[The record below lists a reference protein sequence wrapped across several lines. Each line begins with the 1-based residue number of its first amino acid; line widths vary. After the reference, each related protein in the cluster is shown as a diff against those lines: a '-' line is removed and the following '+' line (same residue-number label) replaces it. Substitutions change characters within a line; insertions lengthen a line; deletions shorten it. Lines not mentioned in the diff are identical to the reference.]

1 MMRTSRIP
9 LVCAGL
15 VWACAARAVII
26 DSTNGAGNTA
36 APADDPG
43 WSNVGSFNRGLNSA
57 IYLGNDWVLTAL
69 HVLSNDR
76 PTQVSFQG
84 SWYGLDTN
92 SWHRITN
99 STGTFADMAAVRVT
113 NGPTLPAVVLRQSAI
128 PDDAGL
134 TMIGRGYNRAPTNTF
149 WNSSWIRTNAVAA
162 AYTGFLWAS
171 GQTMRWGQ
179 NVVNNGEKT
188 EPGINPGYGGL
199 TTVSFSVTFDAGAG
213 ANEAQAAI
221 GDSGGAV
228 FYKSGAQWQLVGMMY
243 TIDEYDGQ
251 AAKDLYSAAYGN
263 KTWSANLTQP
273 EYYTQLAQMIP
284 EPSTALSLV
293 AGLAILGRIARRRR
307 ARE

>member
-1 MMRTSRIP
+1 MTRKGWTL

-15 VWACAARAVII
+15 AGASAARAVII
-26 DSTNGAGNTA
+26 NSADGSGNA
-36 APADDPG
+36 SAPADDPG
-43 WSNVGSFNRGLNSA
+43 WSNVGTFNRGLNSA

-69 HVLSNDR
+69 HVASNDR

-92 SWHRITN
+92 SWRRVTN
-99 STGTFADMAAVRVT
+99 ATGTFADMAAVRVT
-113 NGPTLPAVVLRQSAI
+113 NGPALPDVALRSSAI
-128 PDDAGL
+128 PDDAGV

-149 WNSSWIRTNAVAA
+149 WDASWTRTNAAA
-162 AYTGFLWAS
+162 AAHTGFLWAS
-171 GQTMRWGQ
+171 GQTMRWGE
-179 NVVNNGEKT
+179 NVVNNGEKS
-188 EPGINPGYGGL
+188 EVGVNPGYGGL

-213 ANEAQAAI
+213 ADEAQGAI

-284 EPSTALSLV
+284 EPSTALSLA
-293 AGLAILGRIARRRR
+293 AGLAIWGWIARHRRVR
-307 ARE
+307 G